1 MCVNFLRI
9 NLVSNGV
16 LQPLVSSNS
25 EAHMD
30 IDQQEHLSVAMEA
43 DEPRA
48 PQIQPIEPLED
59 IPALYPSGRVARKQ
73 RATWKVLERLPA
85 VPTPIPDKPPK
96 ATSSDDTTPGA
107 SLPHVPVV
115 SCDPVRTKP
124 NAFGLYREFSVNPT
138 HNPDDI
144 LTVGDLA
151 ESQPPPTVADGPA
164 PTSRLSIP
172 VSVPPS
178 TSNNA
183 SGPFANSSIFG
194 LLNWMWTGS
203 VMKSIGEC
211 IKLFNFL
218 QSDAFRKEDIMGVD
232 FVKET
237 AKLDV
242 YMGFQSS
249 RSNEGHQTLPK
260 DGWKESEITI
270 QIPDDNEHTD
280 DIPKFAVPGLHHRS
294 ITAVI
299 RSVFEDPIAS
309 RRFHYTPFKSFWQGS
324 ESSPA
329 QRTYDEIYSS
339 DAMID
344 AHTQLQQSPPEPGCT
359 LERVVA
365 SLMFWSD
372 STHLANFG
380 TASLWP
386 LYLFF
391 GNQSKSLR
399 SKPRTASCHHI
410 AYIPK
415 VSILS

>member
-1 MCVNFLRI
+1 
-9 NLVSNGV
+9 
-16 LQPLVSSNS
+16 
-25 EAHMD
+25 MD

-48 PQIQPIEPLED
+48 PRIQSVEPLED
-59 IPALYPSGRVARKQ
+59 VPVLYPSDRVARKR
-73 RATWKVLERLPA
+73 RATWKILERLPA
-85 VPTPIPDKPPK
+85 LPTPVPDKPSE
-96 ATSSDDTTPGA
+96 ATSSDHTAPGA
-107 SLPHVPVV
+107 SLPHVPAV
-115 SCDPVRTKP
+115 SCDPIHTKP
-124 NAFGLYREFSVNPT
+124 NAFGLYQEFPVNPT

-164 PTSRLSIP
+164 PTSCLSIS

-178 TSNNA
+178 PSNNT

-203 VMKSIGEC
+203 VMKSVGEC

-237 AKLDV
+237 AKLDA
-242 YMGFQSS
+242 YMGFQPS
-249 RSNEGHQTLPK
+249 RSIQGHQTLPE

-270 QIPDDNEHTD
+270 QIPDGNEHTD
-280 DIPKFAVPGLHHRS
+280 NIPKFAVPGLHHRS

-309 RRFHYTPFKSFWQGS
+309 RRFHYTPFKSFWKGS

-329 QRTYDEIYSS
+329 QRVYDEIYSS

-344 AHTQLQQSPPEPGCT
+344 AN
-359 LERVVA
+359 
-365 SLMFWSD
+365 M
-372 STHLANFG
+372 
-380 TASLWP
+380 
-386 LYLFF
+386 
-391 GNQSKSLR
+391 
-399 SKPRTASCHHI
+399 
-410 AYIPK
+410 
-415 VSILS
+415 